1 MSSSPHHQEQEY
13 PLSRNGARIMVVD
26 DERANLVLMERLLR
40 TDGYANLV
48 LVQDP
53 RQVMSAYRE
62 ARTDLILLDIQMPHM
77 DGFQVIE
84 QFAALEDPLVP
95 PILVLTAQASREYM
109 LRALNV
115 GARDFIGKP
124 FDRAEVLA
132 RVRNMLDVQL
142 AHRMTHDQKDVLEQ
156 MVRERTQEIRN
167 TRLQVVQRLGRAAE
181 YRDNET
187 GFHIL
192 RMSHTCELLARHVG
206 WSQADCDRMLHASPM
221 HDVGKIG
228 IPDHILLKPGKLTPE
243 EWRIMQTHTT
253 IGGDILSGDDPD
265 LLDLAR
271 EIALSHHEKWDGS
284 GYPLGL
290 SGEEIPIS
298 GRIAALADVFDA
310 LTSERTYKKAWS
322 VQDALELIRELSGSH
337 FDPRLTELFFSL
349 VPEILAIR
357 DRFAEPPGM
366 DADRHLSQG
375 GADGDG

>member
-1 MSSSPHHQEQEY
+1 
-13 PLSRNGARIMVVD
+13 MVVD
-26 DERANLVLMERLLR
+26 DERANLILMERLLR
-40 TDGYANLV
+40 SDGYGNLV
-48 LVQDP
+48 MVQDP
-53 RQVMSAYRE
+53 REVMNAYRAE
-62 ARTDLILLDIQMPHM
+62 RTDLILLDIQMPYL
-77 DGFQVIE
+77 DGFQVME
-84 QFAALEDPLVP
+84 QFSALDDPLVP

-156 MVRERTQEIRN
+156 MVRERTEEIRS

-187 GFHIL
+187 GYHIL
-192 RMSHTCELLARHVG
+192 RVSHTCELLARHLG
-206 WSQADCDRMLHASPM
+206 WSHAQCERMLHASPM

-243 EWRIMQTHTT
+243 EWRIMQSHTI
-253 IGGDILSGDDPD
+253 IGGDILGGDESGV
-265 LLDLAR
+265 LNLAR
-271 EIALSHHEKWDGS
+271 EIALTHHEKWDGS

-290 SGEEIPIS
+290 SGEQIPVS
-298 GRIAALADVFDA
+298 GRIVALADVFDA
-310 LTSERTYKKAWS
+310 LTSERTYKKAWP
-322 VQDALELIRELSGSH
+322 VQDALDLIRNSSGSH
-337 FDPRLTELFFSL
+337 FDPHLTELFFRL

-357 DRFAEPPGM
+357 DRFAEPSLLETDRYFTMGDQYHPMGKDPG
-366 DADRHLSQG
+366 
-375 GADGDG
+375 

>member
-1 MSSSPHHQEQEY
+1 MSSPHYHEHDY
-13 PLSRNGARIMVVD
+13 HPDRHTARIMVVD
-26 DERANLVLMERLLR
+26 DERANLILMERLLR
-40 TDGYANLV
+40 SDGYANLV

-62 ARTDLILLDIQMPHM
+62 ARTDLILLDIQMPYM

-84 QFAALEDPLVP
+84 QLVTLQDPLLP
-95 PILVLTAQASREYM
+95 PILALTAQASREYM

-156 MVRERTQEIRN
+156 MVRERTREIRR

-192 RMSHTCELLARHVG
+192 RMSHTSELLARHLG
-206 WSQADCDRMLHASPM
+206 WSQSECERLLHASPM

-228 IPDHILLKPGKLTPE
+228 IPDSILLKPGKLTPE

-253 IGGDILSGDDPD
+253 IGGDILGGDESD
-265 LLDLAR
+265 LLNLAR
-271 EIALSHHEKWDGS
+271 EIALTHHEKWDGS

-290 SGEEIPIS
+290 SGEEIPVS
-298 GRIAALADVFDA
+298 GRITALADVFDA
-310 LTSERTYKKAWS
+310 LTSERTYKKAWP

-337 FDPRLTELFFSL
+337 FDPQLTELFFSL

-357 DRFAEPPGM
+357 DRFAEPQDPEALERRCPGGN
-366 DADRHLSQG
+366 S
-375 GADGDG
+375 DG

>member
-1 MSSSPHHQEQEY
+1 
-13 PLSRNGARIMVVD
+13 MVVD

-40 TDGYANLV
+40 SDGYAHLIM
-48 LVQDP
+48 VQDP
-53 RQVMSAYRE
+53 RQVMDIYGE
-62 ARTDLILLDIQMPHM
+62 EQVDLVLLDIQMPYL
-77 DGFQVIE
+77 DGFQVME
-84 QFAALEDPLVP
+84 QFAALDDPLVP

-142 AHRMTHDQKDVLEQ
+142 AHRMTHNQKDVLEQ
-156 MVRERTQEIRN
+156 MVRERTEEIRN

-187 GFHIL
+187 GYHIL
-192 RMSHTCELLARHVG
+192 RMSHTSELIARHLG
-206 WSQADCDRMLHASPM
+206 WNAAECERMLHASPM

-228 IPDHILLKPGKLTPE
+228 IPDHILLKPGKLSPE

-253 IGGDILSGDDPD
+253 IGGDILGGDESE
-265 LLDLAR
+265 LLYLAR

-290 SGEEIPIS
+290 EGDNIPMS
-298 GRIAALADVFDA
+298 GRIVALADVFDA
-310 LTSERTYKKAWS
+310 LTSERPYKKAWT
-322 VQDALELIRELSGSH
+322 VPDALDLIREGSGQH
-337 FDPRLTELFFSL
+337 FDPNLTAIFFKL
-349 VPEILAIR
+349 VPQILEIR
-357 DRFAEPPGM
+357 DRFAEPPPL
-366 DADRHLSQG
+366 DLDEV
-375 GADGDG
+375 